1 MHHGSGEGFLNN
13 NDINATAVCIKVSS
27 GDSSSIVVKAHP
39 SFWEFILSGNDDR
52 VLKASKA
59 EVKAKTLVCLSFKS
73 FELGIP
79 FDDKDPTGT
88 TIDPHS
94 ELLFKSHVAKIEK
107 MMRWSKSPFLRMK
120 AEKKSGGYALKVLA
134 TKIDC
139 SICRT
144 GRANKQCKKILCKK
158 CCMNDASV
166 STCTTHGKKPGAAP
180 VAGSEMS
187 TEV

>member
-1 MHHGSGEGFLNN
+1 MTKKPRVEIIHGGHVKTINCGYCGKGYTPQGIKAHEMWHAGNGHERDPTQFLNFGR
-13 NDINATAVCIKVSS
+13 VKVRGEPYS
-27 GDSSSIVVKAHP
+27 GAKSTSNVEDA
-39 SFWEFILSGNDDR
+39 EDNDDR

-107 MMRWSKSPFLRMK
+107 MIRWSKSPFLRMK
-120 AEKKSGGYALKVLA
+120 AEEK
-134 TKIDC
+134 
-139 SICRT
+139 
-144 GRANKQCKKILCKK
+144 
-158 CCMNDASV
+158 ASQV
-166 STCTTHGKKPGAAP
+166 DTH
-180 VAGSEMS
+180 
-187 TEV
+187 